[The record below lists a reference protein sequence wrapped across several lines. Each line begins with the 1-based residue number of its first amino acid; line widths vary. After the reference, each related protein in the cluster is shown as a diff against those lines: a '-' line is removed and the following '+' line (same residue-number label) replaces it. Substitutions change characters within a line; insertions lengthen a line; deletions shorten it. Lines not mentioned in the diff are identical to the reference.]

1 MWWILNLS
9 IWIPSPPLEFH
20 IGGTLPIFSKRGGI
34 QDRMAIFVYIYVTK
48 MAIIPNTRAQNL
60 VLMVSIFFNKKKCN
74 IRDQI
79 PRRMPTMAKLL
90 YRP

>member
-48 MAIIPNTRAQNL
+48 MAIIPNTRAQKLSVNGKY
-60 VLMVSIFFNKKKCN
+60 FF
-74 IRDQI
+74 Q
-79 PRRMPTMAKLL
+79 
-90 YRP
+90 